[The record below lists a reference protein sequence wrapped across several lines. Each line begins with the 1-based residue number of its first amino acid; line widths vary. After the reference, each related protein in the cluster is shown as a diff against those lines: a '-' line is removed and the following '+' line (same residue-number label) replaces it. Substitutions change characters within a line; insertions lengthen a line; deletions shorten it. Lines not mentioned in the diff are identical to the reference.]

1 MRNLLQKIEYE
12 CKKKL
17 VRTTDTVTRD
27 QAELRTVFQKDGVG
41 SLVWIDA
48 GTI

>member
-1 MRNLLQKIEYE
+1 MSVER
-12 CKKKL
+12 L
-17 VRTTDTVTRD
+17 VRATDTVTRD
-27 QAELRTVFQKDGVG
+27 QAKFRTIFQKDGVG